1 MRNAIA
7 LACLMLGGCFQGN
20 PAQSSSAQ
28 SSPVQ
33 QLANPASVNCGKLG
47 GKLVI
52 RKLAD
57 GSEVG
62 ICSFANGRQ
71 CEEWALYRNE
81 CGPG

>member
-7 LACLMLGGCFQGN
+7 LACLMLDGCFQGN
-20 PAQSSSAQ
+20 AVQSSS
-28 SSPVQ
+28 VQ